1 MAVTADAARPGA
13 TRPAP
18 RLRWL
23 GRVEYEPTWRA
34 MQSFSSERN
43 ADTPDEIWFLE
54 HPPVFTL
61 GMNTRPEHLLAPGD
75 IPVVQIDRGGQVTYH
90 GPGQLVVYPLLD
102 LARLDLGVRALVE
115 AIERAIVSTVATW
128 GIAAVTR
135 REAPGVYVD
144 ARKLASIGLR
154 IRRQRCYHGLALNVA
169 MDLEPFR
176 RINPC
181 GYAGLEMTDVA
192 TLGGPRSVLTV
203 ARTLSSR
210 LLAELHLSAAEWH
223 APDEAASV
231 ALDGS
236 SAVSS
241 LMSSSGSTGF
251 TR

>member
-1 MAVTADAARPGA
+1 MAVAADAASRA
-13 TRPAP
+13 TLPAP
-18 RLRWL
+18 RLCWL

-34 MQSFSSERN
+34 MQSFSSERSS
-43 ADTPDEIWFLE
+43 DTPDEIWFLE

-102 LARLDLGVRALVE
+102 LARLELGVRALVE
-115 AIERAIVSTVATW
+115 AIERAIVATVATW
-128 GIAAVTR
+128 GIAAAAR
-135 REAPGVYVD
+135 RDAPGVYVD

-181 GYAGLEMTDVA
+181 GYAGLEMTDLA
-192 TLGGPRSVLTV
+192 TLGGPRDLHTV
-203 ARTLSSR
+203 AQTLGPR
-210 LLAELHLSAAEWH
+210 LLAELGLSGGEWHPAGGGISAARQLG
-223 APDEAASV
+223 P
-231 ALDGS
+231 GQ
-236 SAVSS
+236 
-241 LMSSSGSTGF
+241 
-251 TR
+251 